1 MFYFVLLCFNGG
13 SYKIRNLLRSQGIKE
28 SGQLDQVIQTGTY
41 IHISKKLTT
50 SPEDALEG
58 NTKMLTFIEEMQKSE
73 SKVST
78 FPGIWTGSLM
88 D

>member
-1 MFYFVLLCFNGG
+1 VFYFVLLCFNGG

-41 IHISKKLTT
+41 IHISKKLTA

-58 NTKMLTFIEEMQKSE
+58 NT
-73 SKVST
+73 
-78 FPGIWTGSLM
+78 
-88 D
+88 